1 VPAETRV
8 GEIGALI
15 ASTRP
20 YDDLAVFGAEVN
32 SWATGGLGMRRVM
45 RRWEPVVM
53 ALLLGF
59 AAAADAA
66 ALTVEQF
73 SPQGTVKNVR
83 QVTARFSAPMVPF
96 GDLRDVAAPFTIDCP
111 ETGTAR
117 WVDSRTWAYDF
128 TRDLPAGVRCT
139 FSVREG
145 LRSLDGEPVG
155 GPVRFTFSTGGPV
168 VTSTLPG
175 EGTDRIEEEQAF
187 VVSLNGEPARESVR
201 AHAGFE
207 VQGIA
212 ERVGIELIEGEAR
225 DQLIANLP
233 HWLKPEGPA
242 MVLKARQAFPHRAK
256 VRLIWGAGIASPS
269 GVVTARD
276 QVLEYR
282 VRPPF
287 TAKFSCERENPK
299 ANCVPL
305 TPVQIVFSAPVA
317 WDLAKQIRLVDP
329 DGAARAPAQPDDP
342 VDLVTSIEFEPP
354 FPESTT
360 FRLTVPPDLRDDA
373 GRPLANR
380 DAPSLT
386 LKTAPSPPLAKFA
399 ARFGILESEADPAL
413 PLTIRN
419 LDPVVQGRQLA
430 VTQEPIPGWSST
442 VRDLYARLTGT
453 VSRVPPDKPEE
464 ILPWLRRL
472 GTARRSVSIFAD
484 GTPSAGRETTTFTLP
499 QPDGSDAFQVVGI
512 PFQNP
517 GFYLVELAS
526 PRLGAAL
533 LDNSQPMFVPAG
545 ALVTNLSVHLEWA
558 RESTL
563 VWVTT
568 LDRAKPVEG
577 AHIAVQDCNGK
588 VIASGQT
595 DGDGLARF
603 GDLPDEEHVA
613 RCYRSAQFEGFDRL
627 DYRDYYAASA
637 LNELDSGIFVTAQ
650 TNGDLSFVHSSW
662 RDGIEPW
669 RFQLPSEGWQAPV
682 AVHTILDRPLFR
694 AGDTVHMKHVLR
706 RETMAG
712 FGLFPAAQQ
721 PTTTVIRHLGSNETY
736 ELPLTWDAAGLAEQ
750 SWAIPAG
757 AKLGQYDVSLKLGSQ
772 QWTSGTFRLEQFRV
786 PLTKASVLLPGQ
798 PQVGAAAVPVD
809 IAIQYLAGGPA
820 AELPVMLR
828 AQIRNRQPPKL
839 DDFEHAT
846 FANGPVKEG
855 IVRQSDSEDEE
866 PAGAEK
872 PGVHQRQQLT
882 LDAAGTAHAEISA
895 LPGVTTVRELLT
907 EVEYRDPNGEAQTAA
922 ATVPLWPAALLPGI
936 EAEHWAGAKKSV
948 KTTVVVLD
956 TRSRPVAGAPV
967 KVEVYKRRLYS
978 HRKRLVGGFY
988 AYEHVEETSRVQPFC
1003 EGDTNAQGVLECAG
1017 APPTDGELILQAT
1030 VTDAAGRTAAAHESV
1045 YVSGASEWGFSVD
1058 ASDRIDVVPEKR
1070 EYEPGETARLQVRMP
1085 FKRATALVT
1094 VQREGVGKAHVLRLS
1109 AKDPVVEIP
1118 IRGEYAPN
1126 TFVSVFLVRGR
1137 VGDVQPTAMLD
1148 LGKPAFKLGIAEIR
1162 VGWRAHRLSVDV
1174 SADRSAYRVRE
1185 TATVRIAVRSDDGTP
1200 LTAGGEVAVAAV
1212 DEGLLELMPNK
1223 SWNLLEAMMGRRGY
1237 GVRTATAQMEVIG
1250 KRHFGRKSL
1259 PSGGGGG
1266 RQSTRELFDTLLLWQ
1281 GRVPLDAD
1289 GNATVEI
1296 PLNDSLTS
1304 FRIAAVATGGVGQ
1317 FGTGFTEIR
1326 STQDIMLLSG
1336 LPPVVRQGD
1345 VLPAQFTLRNTT
1357 QATQQVEVRC
1367 QVDGLAEPLPPQQ
1380 VSLDAGAARVVEW
1393 TITVPPTADTLRY
1406 TIEASAAG
1414 GPSDRLAVSQ
1424 RVLPAVPVR
1433 TLQATLVR
1441 WEPNLRMPI
1450 ERPADALPDRGGVDV
1465 AASASLAGSLE
1476 PLHQWLLDYPYS
1488 CLEQKVSIAV
1498 GLGDEKRWQEVSAAL
1513 PSYLDAE
1520 GLLKFF
1526 PTMDAG
1532 SEVLTAYVLSV
1543 SKAAGWTLPASVQEK
1558 MISGLR
1564 GFVDGSVRR
1573 ESPLDAPD
1581 LTLRKLA
1588 AIEALARADSA
1599 DTDLLDSIAVEPN
1612 LWPTSAV
1619 LDWWSI
1625 LQRMPSIAGR
1635 DARLRAAEQIVR
1647 ARLNLQGT
1655 TMGFSSERSDSL
1667 YWLLTGPDVNAL
1679 RLILQLVEF
1688 NLWRDDVPR
1697 LVRGALARQERGI
1710 WDTTV
1715 ADAWGAVA
1723 MRRFSAAFEATPVT
1737 GATTVTL
1744 ASAAQTLEWTTPPP
1758 PVTLPWPPQPAD
1770 LVVDHAGTGNP
1781 WMTVS
1786 SRAAIPLTAPLTSG
1800 YRITKT
1806 VTPVDPRTPGT
1817 LRVGDKLHVRLEIE
1831 AQSDMTWVV
1840 VDDPLPAGASHL
1852 GTGLARDSQIEAG
1865 ESEALRAPAFVERRF
1880 EAYRAYYDFVEKG
1893 RLVAEYTL
1901 RLNQSGRFELPP
1913 TRVEALYAPEMFG
1926 EMPNAAIEVAP

>member
-1 VPAETRV
+1 MV
-8 GEIGALI
+8 
-15 ASTRP
+15 
-20 YDDLAVFGAEVN
+20 
-32 SWATGGLGMRRVM
+32 RVM
-45 RRWEPVVM
+45 RRWEPVVV
-53 ALLLGF
+53 AVLLGF

-66 ALTVEQF
+66 AVSVEQF
-73 SPQGTVKNVR
+73 SPQGTVKDVR

-96 GDLRDVAAPFTIDCP
+96 GDLRDVAAPFTIDCS
-111 ETGTAR
+111 EKGTAR

-128 TRDLPAGVRCT
+128 TSDLPAGVQCT
-139 FSVREG
+139 FSVRED
-145 LRSLDGEPVG
+145 LRSLGGEPVG
-155 GPVRFTFSTGGPV
+155 GEVRFSFSTGGPAV
-168 VTSTLPG
+168 ESTLPG

-187 VVSLNGEPARESVR
+187 VLSLNGEAGRDSVR

-212 ERVGIELIEGEAR
+212 ERVGVELIEGEAR

-233 HWLKPEGPA
+233 YWLRPEGPTV
-242 MVLKARQAFPHRAK
+242 VLKARQAFPNKAK
-256 VRLIWGAGIASPS
+256 VRLIWGAGIASLS
-269 GVVTARD
+269 GVVTAQD

-287 TAKFSCERENPK
+287 TAKISCQRENPK
-299 ANCVPL
+299 ANCIPL
-305 TPVQIVFSAPVA
+305 TPVQIAFSAPVA
-317 WDLAKQIRLVDP
+317 WDLAQQVRLVGP
-329 DGAARAPAQPDDP
+329 DNAAREPTQPDDP
-342 VDLVTSIEFEPP
+342 VDLVTSIEFKSP

-360 FRLTVPPDLRDDA
+360 FRLTFPPDLRDDA

-386 LKTAPSPPLAKFA
+386 LKTAPYPPLAKFA
-399 ARFGILESEADPAL
+399 ARFGILESEAEPAL
-413 PLTIRN
+413 PVTIRN
-419 LDPVVQGRQLA
+419 LDPVVPGRQLA

-442 VRDLYARLTGT
+442 LKDLYTHLTGT
-453 VSRVPPDKPEE
+453 VSRIPPDKPEE

-472 GTARRSVSIFAD
+472 GLARRSVSIFAD
-484 GTPSAGRETTTFTLP
+484 VAPAAGQEMTTFTLP
-499 QPDGSDAFQVVGI
+499 QPDGPDAFQVVGI

-526 PRLGAAL
+526 PRLGATL
-533 LDNSQPMFVPAG
+533 LDKNQPMYVPAG

-558 RESTL
+558 RESAL

-568 LDRAKPVEG
+568 LDHAKPVEG
-577 AHIAVQDCNGK
+577 AYVAVQDCNGK
-588 VIASGQT
+588 VIASGQS

-603 GDLPDEEHVA
+603 DAVPDEEHVA
-613 RCYRSAQFEGFDRL
+613 RCYRSEQFEGFDGL

-637 LNELDSGIFVTAQ
+637 LNELDAGIFVTAR

-669 RFQLPSEGWQAPV
+669 RFQLPSESWQAPV
-682 AVHTILDRPLFR
+682 AVHTIFDRPLFR

-712 FGLFPAAQQ
+712 FGRFPPDQQ

-736 ELPLTWDAAGLAEQ
+736 ELPLSWDAAGLAEQ
-750 SWAIPAG
+750 SWPIPAG

-772 QWTSGTFRLEQFRV
+772 QWTSGNFRLEQFRV
-786 PLTKASVLLPGQ
+786 PLMKASVQLPGE
-798 PQVGAAAVPVD
+798 PQVGATAVPVD
-809 IAIQYLAGGPA
+809 VAIQYLAGGPA
-820 AELPVMLR
+820 AELPVILR
-828 AQIRNRQPPKL
+828 AQIRDREPPRPP
-839 DDFEHAT
+839 DFEHTT

-855 IVRQSDSEDEE
+855 IVRERDSEDQE
-866 PAGAEK
+866 PAGAQK
-872 PGVHQRQQLT
+872 PGVHQRQQLA
-882 LDAAGTAHAEISA
+882 LDAAGTAHAEISS
-895 LPGVTTVRELLT
+895 LPAVTTVRELLT

-936 EAEHWAGAKKSV
+936 EAEHWAGVKKSV
-948 KTTVVVLD
+948 KATVVVLD
-956 TRSRPVAGAPV
+956 THGKPVAGAPV
-967 KVEVYKRRLYS
+967 RVDVFQRRLYS

-988 AYEHVEETSRVQPFC
+988 AYEHIEETSRVASFC
-1003 EGDTNAQGVLECAG
+1003 DGVTDAQGLLECAG
-1017 APPTDGELILQAT
+1017 APPKDGELILQAT
-1030 VTDAAGRTAAAHESV
+1030 VTDAAGRSAAAHESV
-1045 YVSGASEWGFSVD
+1045 YVSGDSEWGFPVED
-1058 ASDRIDVVPEKR
+1058 SDRIDVVPEKR
-1070 EYEPGETARLQVRMP
+1070 EYEPGDTARLQVRMP

-1094 VQREGVGKAHVLRLS
+1094 VQREGVGKAHVITLS

-1126 TFVSVFLVRGR
+1126 TFVSVFVVRGR

-1174 SADRSAYRVRE
+1174 SADRSEYRVRE

-1200 LTAGGEVAVAAV
+1200 LTAGSEVAVAAV

-1223 SWNLLEAMMGRRGY
+1223 SWNLLDAMMGRRGY

-1259 PSGGGGG
+1259 PPGGGGG

-1289 GNATVEI
+1289 GKATVEI

-1326 STQDIMLLSG
+1326 SSQDIMLLSG

-1357 QATQQVEVRC
+1357 KGTQQVEVRC

-1380 VSLDAGAARVVEW
+1380 VSLEAGAARVVEW
-1393 TITVPPTADTLRY
+1393 RITVPPTADTLRY
-1406 TIEASAAG
+1406 TVEASAAG

-1441 WEPNLRMPI
+1441 WEPHLKMPI
-1450 ERPADALPDRGGVDV
+1450 QPPADALPDRGSVDV

-1476 PLHQWLLDYPYS
+1476 PLHKWLLDYPYS

-1498 GLGDEKRWQEVSAAL
+1498 GLGDEKRWQDVSAAL
-1513 PSYLDAE
+1513 PSYLDAD

-1526 PTMDAG
+1526 PTMESG

-1543 SKAAGWTLPASVQEK
+1543 SKAAGWTLPPSVQEK
-1558 MISGLR
+1558 MVGGLR
-1564 GFVDGSVRR
+1564 SFVAGSVRR
-1573 ESPLDAPD
+1573 ESPLNAPD

-1588 AIEALARADSA
+1588 AIEALARVDSA
-1599 DTDLLDSIAVEPN
+1599 DTDLLDSIAIEPN

-1625 LQRMPSIAGR
+1625 LQRMASIPAR
-1635 DARLRAAEQIVR
+1635 DARLQAAEQIVR
-1647 ARLNLQGT
+1647 ARLNLRGT
-1655 TMGFSSERSDSL
+1655 TMGFSTERSDSL
-1667 YWLLTGPDVNAL
+1667 YWLLAGPDVNAL

-1688 NLWRDDVPR
+1688 TLWRDDVPR

-1723 MRRFSAAFEATPVT
+1723 MRRFTAAFEATPVT
-1737 GATTVTL
+1737 GTTTLTL
-1744 ASAAQTLEWTTPPP
+1744 ASATQKLEWTTPPP
-1758 PVTLPWPPQPAD
+1758 PISLPWPAQRAD
-1770 LVVDHAGTGNP
+1770 LIVDQAGTGNP
-1781 WMTVS
+1781 WLTVS
-1786 SRAAIPLTAPLTSG
+1786 SRAAIPLTAPLSSG
-1800 YRITKT
+1800 YRISKT
-1806 VTPVDPRTPGT
+1806 VTPLEPRTPGK
-1817 LRVGDKLHVRLEIE
+1817 LSVGDKLQVRLEVE

-1840 VDDPLPAGASHL
+1840 VDDPVPAGASHL
-1852 GTGLARDSQIEAG
+1852 GTGLARDSQMDAG
-1865 ESEALRAPAFVERRF
+1865 ESDELLAPAFVERRF

-1893 RLVAEYTL
+1893 RVVAEYTI
-1901 RLNQSGRFELPP
+1901 RLNQSGRFEMPP

-1926 EMPNAAIEVAP
+1926 EIPNAVVEVAP